1 MLGTNADQSLICN
14 VKKLCVGCLSV
25 FFGGTS
31 FQNFWVLLA

>member
-25 FFGGTS
+25 FFGGT
-31 FQNFWVLLA
+31 FQNLCVLLA